1 MLSNVYFFLL
11 SPSARPQFLFF
22 LPPFDTAVALNN
34 KNIKQN
40 NFCKN
45 NKLWPPGKPPATPL
59 YPYPCRNKMV
69 TESIVQYISDHFSF
83 FISYFPILFECKV
96 YFIQFAEVDIDKGM
110 FIYLKMYISH
120 KTPNFGIRN
129 KQLLFK
135 DVPKGQNYR
144 ILIALSKLYKII
156 LQGFN
161 WLSIFSNILPIALKR
176 L

>member
-1 MLSNVYFFLL
+1 
-11 SPSARPQFLFF
+11 
-22 LPPFDTAVALNN
+22 
-34 KNIKQN
+34 
-40 NFCKN
+40 
-45 NKLWPPGKPPATPL
+45 
-59 YPYPCRNKMV
+59 MV

-129 KQLLFK
+129 MQLLFK

-144 ILIALSKLYKII
+144 ILIALSKLYKMI

-161 WLSIFSNILPIALKR
+161 
-176 L
+176 

>member
-1 MLSNVYFFLL
+1 MTT
-11 SPSARPQFLFF
+11 RQ
-22 LPPFDTAVALNN
+22 
-34 KNIKQN
+34 
-40 NFCKN
+40 
-45 NKLWPPGKPPATPL
+45 TPL

-129 KQLLFK
+129 KQLNCLK
-135 DVPKGQNYR
+135 MSQRAR
-144 ILIALSKLYKII
+144 IIVYL
-156 LQGFN
+156 
-161 WLSIFSNILPIALKR
+161 
-176 L
+176 